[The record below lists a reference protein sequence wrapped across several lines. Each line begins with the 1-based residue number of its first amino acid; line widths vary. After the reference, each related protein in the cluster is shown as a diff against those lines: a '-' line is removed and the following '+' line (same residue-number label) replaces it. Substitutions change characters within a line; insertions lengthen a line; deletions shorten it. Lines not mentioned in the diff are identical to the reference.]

1 MQELRRHKRVFAF
14 LLPFIAL
21 FTKWKFRFTY
31 DSLKD
36 VEGPYLLL
44 PNHNLELDPMIVGVA
59 ASKHLY
65 FVASEHLSRKG
76 FVTKLLNYF
85 LKPIYHQK
93 GRAGAHTVKEI
104 LKTLRSG
111 TSVCLFPEGNRS
123 FNGQTLSIPPA
134 TGKMAKKSGAKLV
147 TYRFEGHY
155 LTQPRWATTLRRGKL
170 RGRLVHVYTPEELQS
185 MTDAQ
190 VNEAIVRDL
199 WEDAYET
206 QKEQMI
212 PFKGKHL
219 ALGMESTVFAC
230 PACKQIGTLKT
241 DDNALFCTCGFHAD
255 FDAYGYL
262 TDKNGQKMTIIQL
275 DEAQKKLLEELAAA
289 PTEAPLFSDE
299 VLLQQIGDNHEL
311 LAETKGGLMACK
323 DKLILCGQEIPYTDV
338 LGMSIYSRNVLV
350 LHTLSDGKHY
360 EIRGDLSFS
369 ALKYLYLY
377 EIAKKEVVS

>member
-1 MQELRRHKRVFAF
+1 MKELQRHKRVFAF
-14 LLPFIAL
+14 LLPFLAIFA
-21 FTKWKFRFTY
+21 KWKFRFTY
-31 DSLKD
+31 DNLKN

-44 PNHNLELDPMIVGVA
+44 PNHNLELDPVIVGIA
-59 ASKHLY
+59 ASNHLY

-155 LTQPRWATTLRRGKL
+155 LTQPRWATTLRKGKL
-170 RGRLVHVYTPEELQS
+170 RGKLVHVYTPEELQA
-185 MTDAQ
+185 MTDEQ

-206 QKEQMI
+206 QDKQMI
-212 PFKGKHL
+212 PFRGKHL

-230 PACKQIGTLKT
+230 PDCKQIGTLKT
-241 DDNALFCTCGFHAD
+241 DDNTLYCTCGFRAEY
-255 FDAYGYL
+255 DAYGYL
-262 TDKNGQKMTIIQL
+262 TDEDGRKMTITQL
-275 DEAQKKLLEELAAA
+275 DVAQKKLLEDLAGTTA
-289 PTEAPLFSDE
+289 EAPLFSDE
-299 VLLQQIGDNHEL
+299 ILLQKIGDNHEL
-311 LAETKGGLMACK
+311 LSETNGALMAFA
-323 DKLILCGQEIPYTDV
+323 DKLILCGLEIPYTDV

-350 LHTLSDGKHY
+350 LHTLSDGNHY

-377 EIAKKEVVS
+377 EIAKKEVVA

>member
-1 MQELRRHKRVFAF
+1 MQELKRHKIVFSI
-14 LLPFIAL
+14 LLPIISV
-21 FTKWKFRFTY
+21 FTKWKFRYTY

-44 PNHNLELDPMIVGVA
+44 PNHNLELDPMVVGVA
-59 ASKHLY
+59 AKKHLY

-123 FNGQTLSIPPA
+123 FNGQSLAIPSA
-134 TGKMAKKSGAKLV
+134 TGKMAKRSGAKLV

-155 LTQPRWATTLRRGKL
+155 LTQPRWATTLRKGKL
-170 RGRLVHVYTPEELQS
+170 RGRLVHVYTPEELAA
-185 MTDAQ
+185 MTDQ
-190 VNEAIVRDL
+190 EVNDAIVRDL

-206 QKEQMI
+206 QATEMV

-230 PACKQIGTLKT
+230 PACRQIGTLKT
-241 DDNALFCTCGFHAD
+241 DDTSLTCTCGFHAD
-255 FDAYGYL
+255 YDVYGYL
-262 TDKNGQKMTIIQL
+262 TNRQGEKYTITQL
-275 DEAQKKLLEELAAA
+275 DELQRKVITDLVEKE
-289 PTEAPLFSDE
+289 TDAPLFSDQI
-299 VLLQQIGDNHEL
+299 LLQDIGDNHEL
-311 LAETKGGLMACK
+311 LSETHGALIACR
-323 DKLILCGQEIPYTDV
+323 DKLIVCSKEIAFEDI

-350 LHTLSDGKHY
+350 LHTLSNAKHY
-360 EIRGDLSFS
+360 EIRSDLSFS

-377 EIAKKEVVS
+377 EIAKKDTTA

>member
-1 MQELRRHKRVFAF
+1 MQELRRHRIVFAILHPIITVF
-14 LLPFIAL
+14 A
-21 FTKWKFRFTY
+21 KWKFRYTY
-31 DSLKD
+31 DSLRN

-44 PNHNLELDPMIVGVA
+44 PNHNLELDPIIVGVA
-59 ASKHLY
+59 AKKHLY

-76 FVTKLLNYF
+76 FVTKVLNYF

-123 FNGQTLSIPPA
+123 FNGQSLTIPAA
-134 TGKMAKKSGAKLV
+134 TGKMAKRSGAKLV

-170 RGRLVHVYTPEELQS
+170 RGRLIHVYTPEELTA
-185 MTDAQ
+185 MTDQ
-190 VNEAIVRDL
+190 EVNDAIVRDL

-206 QKEQMI
+206 QAKEMV

-230 PACKQIGTLKT
+230 PYCKQIGTLKT
-241 DDNALFCTCGFHAD
+241 NDTSLTCSCGFSAD
-255 FDAYGYL
+255 YDVYGYL
-262 TDKNGQKMTIIQL
+262 TDKDGQKYTVTQL
-275 DEAQKKLLEELAAA
+275 DM
-289 PTEAPLFSDE
+289 
-299 VLLQQIGDNHEL
+299 QQRAL
-311 LAETKGGLMACK
+311 LAELSAKETDESFFSDQILLQEIGDDHVLVNETNGALIACR
-323 DKLILCGQEIPYTDV
+323 DKLIVCGKELAFDDI

-350 LHTLSDGKHY
+350 VHTISDAKHY
-360 EIRGDLSFS
+360 EIRGNLSFS

-377 EIAKKEVVS
+377 EIIKKEI